1 MLSVYKKELRLYFVT
16 ATGYVFLAFMLLS
29 AGLYT
34 SLVNFVYYSAAFE
47 YVVKDMC
54 FVLLITIPLLTM
66 RVFSDEKK
74 QKTDKLLC
82 LLPIDVKS
90 IVLGKFLAL
99 CTITLIPAVVMCAYP
114 VILSSYGVVN
124 FKTAFSCIFAFYI
137 LECTLCAIGMFTSS
151 LTENQII
158 SAILCFGI
166 LLLCYMIPTIAE
178 NISSA
183 SAFTFKA
190 FTACAA
196 AVCVIIFIAS
206 KKWLITLIA
215 ALIMEIPLLIIY
227 FNYNELLVGKFASF
241 SQWFAIFSKIDS
253 FTNGVFDITAIVYFV
268 TVALLFICFTIQSE
282 NKRRWR

>member
-82 LLPIDVKS
+82 LLPIDVKN

-99 CTITLIPAVVMCAYP
+99 CTITLIPAAVMCVYP

-166 LLLCYMIPTIAE
+166 LLLCYLVPTIAE

-183 SAFTFKA
+183 SDFTFKA

-196 AVCVIIFIAS
+196 AVCVIIF
-206 KKWLITLIA
+206 K
-215 ALIMEIPLLIIY
+215 
-227 FNYNELLVGKFASF
+227 
-241 SQWFAIFSKIDS
+241 
-253 FTNGVFDITAIVYFV
+253 
-268 TVALLFICFTIQSE
+268 
-282 NKRRWR
+282 

>member
-1 MLSVYKKELRLYFVT
+1 M
-16 ATGYVFLAFMLLS
+16 A
-29 AGLYT
+29 
-34 SLVNFVYYSAAFE
+34 
-47 YVVKDMC
+47 
-54 FVLLITIPLLTM
+54 
-66 RVFSDEKK
+66 
-74 QKTDKLLC
+74 
-82 LLPIDVKS
+82 
-90 IVLGKFLAL
+90 
-99 CTITLIPAVVMCAYP
+99 
-114 VILSSYGVVN
+114 
-124 FKTAFSCIFAFYI
+124 FKTAFSCILAFYI

-183 SAFTFKA
+183 SDFTFKA

-215 ALIMEIPLLIIY
+215 ALIMEVPLLVIY
-227 FNYNELLVGKFASF
+227 FKYNELLVGKFASF
-241 SQWFAIFSKIDS
+241 SQWFAIFGKIDS
-253 FTNGVFDITAIVYFV
+253 FTNGVFDITAIVYFI

-282 NKRRWR
+282 NRRRWR